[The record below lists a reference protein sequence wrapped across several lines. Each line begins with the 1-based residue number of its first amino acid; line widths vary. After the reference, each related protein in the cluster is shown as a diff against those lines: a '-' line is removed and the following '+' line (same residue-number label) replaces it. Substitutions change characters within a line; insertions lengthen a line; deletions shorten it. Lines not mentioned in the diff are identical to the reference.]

1 MRSWTSAEDLR
12 LLSGILRFGI
22 EDWSQIAAFVGSGR
36 SKSQCHQRWTR
47 GLDPRIIK
55 ATWTPQQD
63 ELLLMLVAL
72 YGQKGWTRISIGLGN
87 RCDVQCRYRY
97 NVLKKD
103 SDFDAKMR
111 AARQKVMANPAIIGR
126 PLRPFRTPQRKRV
139 HTSVPGRDGLLIPI
153 SVPCTGDGDDEND
166 GIFGA
171 AQTEEVGEMFESTE
185 AHTGAF
191 EESASSDFD
200 ESE

>member
-1 MRSWTSAEDLR
+1 MRSWTGAEDLR
-12 LLSGILRFGI
+12 LLSGILRSGI
-22 EDWSQIAAFVGSGR
+22 DDWSRIAAFVGSGR

-55 ATWTPQQD
+55 ETWTPQQD

-111 AARQKVMANPAIIGR
+111 AAKQKVMANPAIIGR
-126 PLRPFRTPQRKRV
+126 QLRPFKTPQRNRAC
-139 HTSVPGRDGLLIPI
+139 TAGTGLMIAV
-153 SVPCTGDGDDEND
+153 SMTGDGDEDT
-166 GIFGA
+166 IFGGPA
-171 AQTEEVGEMFESTE
+171 AEEMGNVFESGKD
-185 AHTGAF
+185 HTGAF